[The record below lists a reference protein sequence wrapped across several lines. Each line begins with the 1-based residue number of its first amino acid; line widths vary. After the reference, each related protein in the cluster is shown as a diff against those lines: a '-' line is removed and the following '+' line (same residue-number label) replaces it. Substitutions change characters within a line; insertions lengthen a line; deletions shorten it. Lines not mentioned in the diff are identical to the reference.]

1 MSQENVELVRAGYE
15 RYATTGELGQD
26 STADFVWDVSN
37 LHWPGQQI
45 YEGADGARTFLREWA
60 DPWEDWEVEAD
71 SFHDAGDRVVVLV
84 RQRAR
89 SKSTGM
95 PVEMSFAQIW
105 TLRDGKRTRMEMYSD
120 RPRPSQPP
128 GCRNSRSRGSGK
140 ECARSRRSACDTC
153 MLAHPGQ

>member
-15 RYATTGELGQD
+15 RYVTTGELGQD
-26 STADFVWDVSN
+26 YTDDFVWDVSN
-37 LHWPGQQI
+37 LHWPGQQV
-45 YEGADGARTFLREWA
+45 YEGADGAQAFLREWA
-60 DPWEDWEVEAD
+60 DPWEDWEVEPV

-105 TLRDGKRTRMEMYSD
+105 TLREGKRTRMEMYSD
-120 RPRPSQPP
+120 PA
-128 GCRNSRSRGSGK
+128 
-140 ECARSRRSACDTC
+140 EA
-153 MLAHPGQ
+153 LAAAGLSE

>member
-15 RYATTGELGQD
+15 RYVTRGELGQD
-26 STADFVWDVSN
+26 YTEDFVWDVSN
-37 LHWPGQQI
+37 LHWPGQQV
-45 YEGADGARTFLREWA
+45 YEGADGAQAFLREWA
-60 DPWEDWEVEAD
+60 DPWEDWEVEPV

-105 TLRDGKRTRMEMYSD
+105 TLREGKRTRMEMYSD
-120 RPRPSQPP
+120 PA
-128 GCRNSRSRGSGK
+128 
-140 ECARSRRSACDTC
+140 EA
-153 MLAHPGQ
+153 LAAAGLSE

>member
-15 RYATTGELGQD
+15 RYVTRGELGQD
-26 STADFVWDVSN
+26 YTDDFVWDVSN
-37 LHWPGQQI
+37 LHWPGQQV
-45 YEGADGARTFLREWA
+45 YEGADGAQAFLREWA
-60 DPWEDWEVEAD
+60 DPWEDWEVEPV

-105 TLRDGKRTRMEMYSD
+105 TLREGKRTRMEMYSD
-120 RPRPSQPP
+120 PA
-128 GCRNSRSRGSGK
+128 
-140 ECARSRRSACDTC
+140 EA
-153 MLAHPGQ
+153 LAAAGLSE